1 MGTERTLSNDI
12 FLLGDLLGEVIR
24 TQAGEA
30 TFALEERVRAL
41 GKAFRGGDRAAGE
54 QLAELIAGLSA
65 DEVSFLIRAFTN
77 YFQLINLCEDSERVR
92 RIRRNEA
99 ALHPK
104 PRRGSIREAIRILR
118 DRGVTAEQL
127 QAQLDQS
134 DVRLVMTA
142 HPTEARRRTVID
154 KQARVFRIIRDLDE
168 RTTLPGEERILR
180 ARLATTIA
188 ELWSSNEVRT
198 FQLTVVDEMQGGM
211 IHFRSTLA
219 HIVPRIYRD
228 LEESIAEM
236 YPGAGIAVPPFLT
249 FGSWVGGDR
258 DGNPNVTP
266 AVTMQALRL
275 MRDAAFDFFEQRLI
289 ELSGRISVSTLVAGE
304 ITELD
309 ALIAEYGALFPDL
322 AKELAFRNSDEPYRQ
337 ALTLMRERLVSRRTG
352 HAGAYRAALEL
363 IKDLRLVRQAL
374 LDQGEPLIAAGDLHD
389 VIRQVE
395 VFGFQFARL
404 DIREHSQRHET
415 AVTEILAA
423 TGMEPDYAA
432 LDEDA
437 RVALLEREIGNPRPL
452 IPPDLAGFSA
462 AAREVVETFRAIK
475 ELLDGDYPEAI
486 ATYIISMAESP
497 SDVLEVLLLM
507 RETGLAKVGG
517 VDARLQISPL
527 FEQEESLKRGTDV
540 MRRLL
545 DIPVY
550 RAALRARGDVQEVM
564 IGYSDSN
571 KEIGYLAS
579 SWALYAA
586 QGELSRLFT
595 ERGIDFTFFHGR
607 GGSIGRGGGPT
618 NVAILAQPP
627 GTVRGRIK
635 LTEQGEAISARY
647 SFPEIAHRELELV
660 AGAVLVSAAG
670 GLEQPAPNDLRAY
683 QDAVANMADW
693 SARRYRALVYGDPD
707 FITFFEQATPI
718 QEIARL
724 RLGSRPARR
733 TASTKIEDL
742 RAIPWVFSWTQAR
755 MLLPGWYG
763 LGAALKKGEAEFGLE
778 FLQTMERNWTYFSA
792 LMSNA
797 ELALMKA
804 DMLIAARYVELVE
817 SEEIRTR
824 IWGAMEREYHDA
836 VKMML
841 AVTGQAKLLDREPV
855 LQRSIER
862 RNPYV
867 DPLSFVQLELLKRLR
882 RDGRPDA
889 LLRPVLLAVN
899 GIAGALKNTG

>member
-1 MGTERTLSNDI
+1 MATERTLSNDI
-12 FLLGDLLGEVIR
+12 YLLGDLLGEVIK
-24 TQAGEA
+24 TQAGDA
-30 TFALEERVRAL
+30 TFELEEQVRAL
-41 GKAFRGGDRAAGE
+41 GKAFRGGDRAAGD
-54 QLAELIAGLSA
+54 QLAAVIGAISA
-65 DEVSFLIRAFTN
+65 DEASVLIRAFTN

-92 RIRRNEA
+92 RIRRAEA
-99 ALHPK
+99 ANHPK

-118 DRGVTAEQL
+118 DRGVTADQL
-127 QAQLDQS
+127 QALLNQA

-154 KQARVFRIIRDLDE
+154 KQARVFRILRDLDE
-168 RTTLPGEERILR
+168 RTTLPEEERTAR
-180 ARLATTIA
+180 SRLATTIA

-211 IHFRSTLA
+211 IHFRSTLV

-228 LEESIAEM
+228 IEESIAEI
-236 YPGAGIAVPPFLT
+236 YPDAGIVVPSFLT

-266 AVTMQALRL
+266 PVTIQALRM

-289 ELSGRISVSTLVAGE
+289 ELSGRISVSTLVSGE
-304 ITELD
+304 IDELD
-309 ALIAEYGALFPDL
+309 GLIADYGAIFPEL
-322 AKELAFRNSDEPYRQ
+322 ARALAFRNSDEPYRQ
-337 ALTLMRERLVSRRTG
+337 ALTLMRERLVARRTG
-352 HAGAYRAALEL
+352 GPGAYRSASEL
-363 IKDLRLVRQAL
+363 INDLRLIERAL
-374 LDQGEPLIAAGDLHD
+374 LDQGEPLIAAGELHD
-389 VIRQVE
+389 VIRQVD
-395 VFGFQFARL
+395 VFGLQFARL
-404 DIREHSQRHET
+404 DIREHSNRHEI
-415 AVTEILAA
+415 AISEILAV
-423 TGMEPDYAA
+423 TGVESDYTG

-437 RVALLEREIGNPRPL
+437 RIALLEREIADPRPL
-452 IPPDLAGFSA
+452 IPPDLAGLSDA
-462 AAREVVETFRAIK
+462 GRDVVETFRAIK
-475 ELLDGDYPEAI
+475 DLLDGDHPGAI
-486 ATYIISMAESP
+486 ATYIISMAEAP

-517 VDARLQISPL
+517 ADARLQISPL
-527 FEQEESLKRGTDV
+527 FEQEESLTGSTAV

-545 DIPVY
+545 ESPVY
-550 RAALRARGDVQEVM
+550 RTALRARGDAQEVM

-595 ERGIDFTFFHGR
+595 EFGVDFTFFHGR

-660 AGAVLVSAAG
+660 AGAVLVSGGG
-670 GLEQPAPNDLRAY
+670 GLAQPAPDDMRAF
-683 QDAVANMADW
+683 QAAVARMAGW
-693 SARRYRALVYGDPD
+693 SAAAYRALVYGDPD

-718 QEIARL
+718 EEIARL

-733 TASTKIEDL
+733 TSSTKIEDL
-742 RAIPWVFSWTQAR
+742 RAIPWVFSWTQSR
-755 MLLPGWYG
+755 ILLPGWYG
-763 LGAALKKGEAEFGLE
+763 LGAALKRGAEEFGIE
-778 FLQTMERNWTYFSA
+778 FLQKMERDWAYFSA
-792 LMSNA
+792 LLSNA

-817 SEEIRTR
+817 TAEMRDR
-824 IWGAMEREYHDA
+824 IWSAIEREYNDA
-836 VKMML
+836 VEMML
-841 AVTGQAKLLDREPV
+841 AVTGQAKLLDRDPV
-855 LQRSIER
+855 LQRSVER

-867 DPLSFVQLELLKRLR
+867 DPLSFIQLELLKRLR
-882 RDGRPDA
+882 RDGRPEP

>member
-99 ALHPK
+99 ASHPK